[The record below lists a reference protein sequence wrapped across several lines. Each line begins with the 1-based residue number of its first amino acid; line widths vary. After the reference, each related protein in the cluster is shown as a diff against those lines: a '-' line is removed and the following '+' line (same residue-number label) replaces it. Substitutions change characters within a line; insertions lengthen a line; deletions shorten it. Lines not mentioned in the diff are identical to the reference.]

1 MYVRKTMHGDTLG
14 FRILRC
20 GLASRLG
27 IFLFGGMD
35 MNWDFMFVFNSI
47 LLGVGLA
54 MDAFSVAMANGIR
67 EPQMKKRKMCGVA
80 GIFSVFQGLMPLI
93 GWICIHTVVQYFESF
108 TVLIPWIAL
117 ALLAYIGGKMLYE
130 GIKSSS
136 CPVVP
141 AAIGLGALLVQGIA
155 TSIDALSVG
164 FTIAEYLLPM
174 ALAATAIIALVTFVI
189 CMVGLI
195 IGKKA
200 GSCMSGKAG
209 IVGGAILIFIGLEI
223 FITSWF

>member
-1 MYVRKTMHGDTLG
+1 MEWNFT
-14 FRILRC
+14 F
-20 GLASRLG
+20 
-27 IFLFGGMD
+27 F
-35 MNWDFMFVFNSI
+35 FNSV

-67 EPQMKKRKMCGVA
+67 ESKMSGAKMCGIA
-80 GIFSVFQGLMPLI
+80 GIFSVFQGLMPMI
-93 GWICIHTVVQYFESF
+93 GWLCVHTVVQYFTAFQSW
-108 TVLIPWIAL
+108 IPWIAL
-117 ALLAYIGGKMLYE
+117 GLLGYIGGKMLYE
-130 GIKSSS
+130 GIKSQS

-141 AAIGLGALLVQGIA
+141 ASLGFAALLVQGVA

-164 FTIAEYLLPM
+164 FTIASYLLPM
-174 ALAATAIIALVTFVI
+174 ALASALIIAAVTFII
-189 CMVGLI
+189 CMIGLY

-200 GSCMSGKAG
+200 GSCLSGKAG

>member
-1 MYVRKTMHGDTLG
+1 MEWNFT
-14 FRILRC
+14 
-20 GLASRLG
+20 
-27 IFLFGGMD
+27 
-35 MNWDFMFVFNSI
+35 FVFNSI

-67 EPQMKKRKMCGVA
+67 ESKMSVAKMCGIA
-80 GIFSVFQGLMPLI
+80 GIFSLFQGLMPLT
-93 GWICIHTVVQYFESF
+93 GWICIHTVVQYFQSF
-108 TVLIPWIAL
+108 QVLIPWIAL
-117 ALLAYIGGKMLYE
+117 ALLGYIGGKMLYE
-130 GIKSSS
+130 GIKSQS

-141 AAIGLGALLVQGIA
+141 AVLGFGALLVQGIA

-164 FTIAEYLLPM
+164 FTIATYLFPM
-174 ALAATAIIALVTFVI
+174 ALASALIIAAVTFVI
-189 CMVGLI
+189 CMVGLY

-200 GSCMSGKAG
+200 GSCLSGKAG